1 MREGFGARVR
11 GARVAEVTLVTQQTG
26 TVDLRRL
33 ASVAEDDASPERDFD
48 EDTDESVSFAAAGGW
63 PEDETTLRR
72 VARLVPT
79 GMHRLAS
86 GTQPPPPRILPA
98 STQVSAPAPRLAHPR
113 LLRRDSLRRA
123 HS

>member
-1 MREGFGARVR
+1 MRVR
-11 GARVAEVTLVTQQTG
+11 GAQVAEVTLVTQRTG
-26 TVDLRRL
+26 TMDLRRL
-33 ASVAEDDASPERDFD
+33 APVAEDGASTKDFDQD
-48 EDTDESVSFAAAGGW
+48 EDTDDDSVSFAAAGGW

-86 GTQPPPPRILPA
+86 GTQPPPPPRILPA
-98 STQVSAPAPRLAHPR
+98 STQVSAPPRLAHPR